1 MTTFKDLGLADS
13 ILKAVEGEGYT
24 TPTPIQA
31 QGIPAILSGGDVLG
45 LAQTGTGK
53 TASFVLPLLHRIAE
67 QGSRPNPKTCGA
79 LILAPT
85 RELAS
90 QIAESIR
97 AYGQKV
103 RHSSTV
109 VVGGARAM
117 PQIRSL
123 ARGMD
128 IVVATPG
135 RLLDHMSTGALRLD
149 ETTTV
154 VLDEADHMLDLG
166 FLPAIRKILA
176 AMPRKRQ
183 TILLSAT
190 MPKPIRALASDFLH
204 EPQEIAVS
212 PTSKPIDRI
221 EQTVLLIERDQKRQ
235 ALVDVLKRADM
246 DRAIVFTRTK
256 HGADKVTRQLEQAG
270 LNASAIHGNKS
281 QGQRQKTLESFRSGR
296 TPILVATDIAA
307 RGIDVD
313 GVSHVVNFELPNVP
327 ESYVHRIGRTARAG
341 KSGSAISFCDRSERP
356 FLRDIEKLIGKT
368 LVERDDD
375 GPIGN
380 TSNGK
385 GRKPAR
391 RSFKPRTDGAHA
403 GGHSGAHASDG
414 APSGSR
420 GPRDGKP
427 AGEKRPYRTPRP
439 GTQSE
444 GAQRGR
450 FRGSRSANAS

>member
-45 LAQTGTGK
+45 LTQTGTGK

-190 MPKPIRALASDFLH
+190 MPKDIRALADKFLAKN
-204 EPQEIAVS
+204 IAS
-212 PTSKPIDRI
+212 
-221 EQTVLLIERDQKRQ
+221 
-235 ALVDVLKRADM
+235 
-246 DRAIVFTRTK
+246 
-256 HGADKVTRQLEQAG
+256 
-270 LNASAIHGNKS
+270 
-281 QGQRQKTLESFRSGR
+281 
-296 TPILVATDIAA
+296 
-307 RGIDVD
+307 
-313 GVSHVVNFELPNVP
+313 
-327 ESYVHRIGRTARAG
+327 
-341 KSGSAISFCDRSERP
+341 SE
-356 FLRDIEKLIGKT
+356 
-368 LVERDDD
+368 
-375 GPIGN
+375 N
-380 TSNGK
+380 
-385 GRKPAR
+385 
-391 RSFKPRTDGAHA
+391 
-403 GGHSGAHASDG
+403 
-414 APSGSR
+414 
-420 GPRDGKP
+420 
-427 AGEKRPYRTPRP
+427 
-439 GTQSE
+439 
-444 GAQRGR
+444 
-450 FRGSRSANAS
+450 

>member
-1 MTTFKDLGLADS
+1 LTTFKDLGLAEP
-13 ILKAVEGEGYT
+13 ILKAIEGEGYT

-53 TASFVLPLLHRIAE
+53 TASFVLPLLHRIASQ
-67 QGSRPNPKTCGA
+67 QGRPNPKTCGA

-90 QIAESIR
+90 QIADSIR

-135 RLLDHMSTGALRLD
+135 RLLDHMSTGAVRLD

-176 AMPRKRQ
+176 AMPRQRQ

-190 MPKPIRALASDFLH
+190 MPKQIRALAADFLH
-204 EPQEIAVS
+204 EPQEIAVA
-212 PTSKPIDRI
+212 PASKPIDRI
-221 EQTVLLIERDQKRQ
+221 EQTVLLIEREQKRQ
-235 ALVDVLKRADM
+235 ALVDVLKSADL

-281 QGQRQKTLESFRSGR
+281 QGQRQKTLDAFRSGR

-375 GPIGN
+375 GPIGRP
-380 TSNGK
+380 SNGK

-391 RSFKPRTDGAHA
+391 RPFKPRGE

-414 APSGSR
+414 ASKGSR

-439 GTQSE
+439 GAQSE
-444 GAQRGR
+444 GGQQGR
-450 FRGSRSANAS
+450 FRGPRSANAT